1 MEKIVIYPASDSS
14 LFLQG
19 LGNKLPSFQQ
29 LLAIKLQSYILDFIP
44 AYKDLLVLYD
54 LLSICHEELINKI
67 EMLWESEYHNLS
79 TSITKSNKII
89 NIPVYYGV
97 EVGWDLVTI
106 SKQKKISVDN
116 IIKIHSSTTYKVLAV
131 GFRPGF
137 AYLGDLEKN
146 LHLPRKQNAR
156 MNVPQGSVAI
166 ANAQSAVYPSNGA
179 GGWNIIGKTFLP
191 MLNWKNKHP
200 CLLQMG
206 DLVRFKIIS
215 KEKFLNL
222 GGKIIKE

>member
-1 MEKIVIYPASDSS
+1 MEKIVIYPASDNS

-44 AYKDLLVLYD
+44 AYDDLLVLYD
-54 LLSICHEELINKI
+54 LLSICHEELIKKI
-67 EMLWESEYHNLS
+67 EMLWEREYHNLS
-79 TSITKSNKII
+79 TSIIKNNKII

-137 AYLGDLEKN
+137 AYLGYLEKN

-166 ANAQSAVYPSNGA
+166 ANTQSAVYPSNGA

-191 MLNWKNKHP
+191 MLHWTNKHP